1 MRPLLE
7 RLALHR
13 PELRARARYDWANS
27 VYMTTV
33 LATWFPIYFR
43 TIACAS
49 LALTLSLTG
58 SGRIVILATSVLF
71 IAGGVVLS
79 RVDVER
85 GKEAARAAKG
95 IS

>member
-13 PELRARARYDWANS
+13 PELRA
-27 VYMTTV
+27 
-33 LATWFPIYFR
+33 
-43 TIACAS
+43 S
-49 LALTLSLTG
+49 LALTLSLTV
-58 SGRIVILATSVLF
+58 SGQIVILATSVLF

-79 RVDVER
+79 GVDVER

>member
-13 PELRARARYDWANS
+13 PELRA
-27 VYMTTV
+27 
-33 LATWFPIYFR
+33 
-43 TIACAS
+43 S

-58 SGRIVILATSVLF
+58 FGRIVILATSVLF

-79 RVDVER
+79 GIDVER
-85 GKEAARAAKG
+85 GKGAVRTAEG
-95 IS
+95 TS

>member
-13 PELRARARYDWANS
+13 PELRA
-27 VYMTTV
+27 
-33 LATWFPIYFR
+33 
-43 TIACAS
+43 S
-49 LALTLSLTG
+49 LALTLSLTV

-71 IAGGVVLS
+71 IADGVVLS
-79 RVDVER
+79 GVDVER